1 MSIKKYKPITP
12 SLRNMIKISKPKSL
26 SKESIRELKSLGLL
40 KHRVLKHSGRNHS
53 GKITVRHKGGGHKRL
68 HREID
73 SKRVYGNYSYN
84 IVERIDYDPSKS
96 GFLALI
102 KPLTSLNQET
112 LYAGE
117 IKEDG
122 LLAAQ
127 QTNSFATWPPLPSSY
142 MSGVLNTQSER
153 EANKKWYIL
162 APEGL
167 KKGDIIKGHKV
178 DSITTHTRRQ
188 DSQHT
193 HQDLRDGRIASV
205 SNLGSGWPRKAQGTP
220 QSFEIPGPEGAKGAP
235 QKGESK
241 PIIEMILG
249 TNFYNLDGKYI
260 RSAGTSGIVLK
271 HNEESGLSTIKL
283 PSGKITSINSSL
295 TATIGVVSNVDNY
308 KQKKGKA
315 GVNRWLGIRPTVRGE
330 AMNPVD
336 HPHGGKSHGSGGLG
350 NPPKNKWGKLAKW
363 VKTVKIKS

>member
-102 KPLTSLNQET
+102 KPLTSFSQET
-112 LYAGE
+112 LYAE
-117 IKEDG
+117 ELKEDG
-122 LLAAQ
+122 LPGARGGLAPKGAPLGG
-127 QTNSFATWPPLPSSY
+127 QTNSSATQF
-142 MSGVLNTQSER
+142 VR
-153 EANKKWYIL
+153 EMNKKWYIL

-178 DSITTHTRRQ
+178 DSIN
-188 DSQHT
+188 
-193 HQDLRDGRIASV
+193 I
-205 SNLGSGWPRKAQGTP
+205 
-220 QSFEIPGPEGAKGAP
+220 
-235 QKGESK
+235 
-241 PIIEMILG
+241 
-249 TNFYNLDGKYI
+249 
-260 RSAGTSGIVLK
+260 SAMQNI
-271 HNEESGLSTIKL
+271 
-283 PSGKITSINSSL
+283 
-295 TATIGVVSNVDNY
+295 Y
-308 KQKKGKA
+308 
-315 GVNRWLGIRPTVRGE
+315 
-330 AMNPVD
+330 
-336 HPHGGKSHGSGGLG
+336 G
-350 NPPKNKWGKLAKW
+350 N
-363 VKTVKIKS
+363 T

>member
-102 KPLTSLNQET
+102 KPLTSFSQET
-112 LYAGE
+112 LYAE
-117 IKEDG
+117 ELKEDG
-122 LLAAQ
+122 LPGARGGLAPKGPPLGG
-127 QTNSFATWPPLPSSY
+127 QTNSSATQF
-142 MSGVLNTQSER
+142 VR
-153 EANKKWYIL
+153 EMNKKWYIL

-178 DSITTHTRRQ
+178 DSINISAMQNIYGNTWTQ
-188 DSQHT
+188 DS
-193 HQDLRDGRIASV
+193 RIAVTS
-205 SNLGSGWPRKAQGTP
+205 L
-220 QSFEIPGPEGAKGAP
+220 
-235 QKGESK
+235 GESK

-271 HNEESGLSTIKL
+271 HNEELGLSTIKL

>member
-102 KPLTSLNQET
+102 KPLTSFSQET
-112 LYAGE
+112 LYASDSAEHERSENPSTQLMGGE
-117 IKEDG
+117 LKEDE
-122 LLAAQ
+122 LLVALGAQAAQLSAQ
-127 QTNSFATWPPLPSSY
+127 QTNSSATQFT
-142 MSGVLNTQSER
+142 G
-153 EANKKWYIL
+153 NKKWYIL

-178 DSITTHTRRQ
+178 NSICNTLSIQRPYVHEKDIQ
-188 DSQHT
+188 DSRT
-193 HQDLRDGRIASV
+193 AV
-205 SNLGSGWPRKAQGTP
+205 TNL
-220 QSFEIPGPEGAKGAP
+220 
-235 QKGESK
+235 GESK

-271 HNEESGLSTIKL
+271 HNEELGLSTIKL
-283 PSGKITSINSSL
+283 PSGKITSIDSSL

>member
-1 MSIKKYKPITP
+1 MSIKKYKPVTP

-26 SKESIRELKSLGLL
+26 SKESIRELKKLGLL

-73 SKRVYGNYSYN
+73 SKRIYGNYSYN

-102 KPLTSLNQET
+102 RPYTSTDTSTDT
-112 LYAGE
+112 LY
-117 IKEDG
+117 
-122 LLAAQ
+122 
-127 QTNSFATWPPLPSSY
+127 NSI
-142 MSGVLNTQSER
+142 E
-153 EANKKWYIL
+153 NKKWYIL

-178 DSITTHTRRQ
+178 DSLPVGAQPSFDRDQASYKDLASSREHASLYAINIKEFEKPQ
-188 DSQHT
+188 DSAVT
-193 HQDLRDGRIASV
+193 
-205 SNLGSGWPRKAQGTP
+205 NL
-220 QSFEIPGPEGAKGAP
+220 
-235 QKGESK
+235 GESK
-241 PIIEMILG
+241 PIKDMILG
-249 TNFYNLDGKYI
+249 TNFYNLDGKFI

-271 HNEESGLSTIKL
+271 HNEELGLSTIKL
-283 PSGKITSINSSL
+283 PSGKITSIDSSL
-295 TATIGVVSNVDNY
+295 TASVGVVSNVDNY

-350 NPPKNKWGKLAKW
+350 NPAKNKWGKLAKW
-363 VKTVKIKS
+363 VKTVKTNSKN